1 MKLKLT
7 LSLMFLLLVSSIF
20 ANAESFKCDIQALF
34 TKDYYPAVLKAIQKA
49 EKSINVSV
57 YCFPDFK
64 AKEDKALNLLN
75 ALIEADKRGVKVE
88 VILTDDTNV
97 QDYGLPISK
106 DTKVYSYLKE
116 KGIKVFYND
125 PESYNYMRFVII
137 DEKKV
142 IVGSSDWTKGC
153 LEEHRE
159 SNTLIESEDYAKN
172 TMDQFKEIPRISDDE
187 IKTKNYSRGAD
198 EN

>member
-1 MKLKLT
+1 MPLRYLTKSRFKLALECPTKLYYT
-7 LSLMFLLLVSSIF
+7 GKADY
-20 ANAESFKCDIQALF
+20 ANARL
-34 TKDYYPAVLKAIQKA
+34 
-49 EKSINVSV
+49 
-57 YCFPDFK
+57 
-64 AKEDKALNLLN
+64 ED

-88 VILTDDTNV
+88 VILTDDTDV
-97 QDYGLPISK
+97 QDYGLPVSK

-125 PESYNYMRFVII
+125 PESHNYMRFVII

-159 SNTLIESEDYAKN
+159 SNTLIESADYAKN
-172 TMDQFKEIPRISDDE
+172 TMEHFKEIPRISDEE
-187 IKTKNYSRGAD
+187 IKTKKYPRGAD